1 MRTNY
6 KFDRTEGLTTQ
17 TPLLRKEGL
26 GVVDIGSLI
35 KGYRRTIL
43 CQIFEDF
50 CLRKSKVLL
59 SIKNN
64 G

>member
-6 KFDRTEGLTTQ
+6 KFARTEGLTKT

-26 GVVDIGSLI
+26 GVVDIGVVD

-50 CLRKSKVLL
+50 CFKK
-59 SIKNN
+59 KQ
-64 G
+64 GFAKYKE